1 MENDTIGILLQEI
14 LDQTLE
20 GFQVIS
26 SDWRYV
32 YVNDTV
38 AQHGRRTKE
47 ELIGK
52 TMMECYPGIE
62 DTPVF
67 THCRQAM
74 EEKTDTVVDNEFTY
88 PDGSTGWFK
97 LFIRPV
103 QDGILILS
111 VDITKQKKL
120 EQELHDKI
128 REVDIL
134 MNSTVDRESR
144 MSELRDEIHNLKTL
158 SDTVVR

>member
-1 MENDTIGILLQEI
+1 MENDTIGVVLQEV
-14 LDQTLE
+14 LDQMLE
-20 GFQVIS
+20 GFQVIG

-32 YVNDTV
+32 YVNQTV
-38 AQHGRRTKE
+38 AEHGKRTKS

-62 DTPVF
+62 HTAMF
-67 THCRQAM
+67 AECQKAM
-74 EEKTDTVVDNEFTY
+74 EEKTDATIDNEFTY
-88 PDGSTGWFK
+88 PDGSMGWFK
-97 LFIRPV
+97 LFIHPI

-111 VDITKQKKL
+111 VDITEQKKL
-120 EQELHDKI
+120 EQQLHEKI

-144 MSELRDEIHNLKTL
+144 MSELRDEITSLKTL
-158 SDTVVR
+158 SDTIS